1 MDILEIST
9 PFQYNVQVDIDGHN
23 LHYLLTVD
31 DAGQVY
37 DAKAVIFELP
47 TASRKLIL
55 GEIDAQLESKISAY
69 AGLFKY
75 LVPLALA
82 GKVPTYQQQLAPLVE
97 EINQRLQEKGLEW
110 AKLDPA
116 SLSDSFTSEV
126 LRSYGENE
134 AKSDALQACWDKII
148 AILEKRPPWP
158 SEEVKFLG
166 LHHTEVAVDFFPAII
181 PFYTLSFQAEFYD
194 SLKNVHPEDLSIYD
208 SFLDF
213 YARVGTKEGHAFTI
227 LNFIKHY
234 PLQKA
239 TQDICLE
246 ILALN
251 DPYSAPLAV
260 EILLSTG
267 MAEEE
272 IVKLQVPFFKSGD
285 PKVSYP
291 SFSIFAQHIS
301 GKQLPDAAEV
311 LEVYVK
317 ELIENE
323 RVDNVRHI
331 SVIAVKTKMHLL
343 GPRLYDLLWHEN
355 RNVQFGILVIINGYF
370 EDGPLHFFDFL
381 TPKLIDRYWE
391 LAVDPGEGLAITA
404 IGLLGRVGFIT
415 NRANYIDR
423 LAEIGRGHESD
434 VVKAEAIKAINF
446 MLRRVPYRPQIEP
459 FYLACLQHWKEEVWA
474 YYVFLGLRFS
484 PNQVFKTALWEEH
497 KNHPNPEARMAAN
510 NLFKPTYR
518 GWIDLLIR
526 ILNLLFQILRR
537 LHTLTQ

>member
-1 MDILEIST
+1 MLELS

-31 DAGQVY
+31 DAGQLY
-37 DAKAVIFELP
+37 DAKAMIFELP

-55 GEIDAQLESKISAY
+55 GEIDGQLEHKISAY

-82 GKVPTYQQQLAPLVE
+82 GKVPTYHQQLAPLVE

-116 SLSDSFTSEV
+116 FLSDSFTSEV
-126 LRSYGENE
+126 LKSYGENE

-166 LHHTEVAVDFFPAII
+166 LHHAEVAVDFFPAII
-181 PFYTLSFQAEFYD
+181 PFYALSFQAEFYD
-194 SLKNVHPEDLSIYD
+194 SLKNVQAEGLSIYD

-213 YARVGTKEGHAFTI
+213 YARLGTKEDYISTI

-251 DPYSAPLAV
+251 DPHSAPLAV

-272 IVKLQVPFFKSGD
+272 IVKLQVPFFKSGN

-301 GKQLPDAAEV
+301 GKHLPDAAEV

-317 ELIENE
+317 ELIGNE
-323 RVDNVRHI
+323 RVDNVRNI
-331 SVIAVKTKMHLL
+331 AALAVKTKMHLL

-370 EDGPLHFFDFL
+370 EEDTPHFFDFL
-381 TPKLIDRYWE
+381 TPKMIDRYWE
-391 LAVDPGEGLAITA
+391 LAVAPGEGLSITA
-404 IGLLGRVGFIT
+404 IQLLGKIGILT

-423 LAEIGRGHESD
+423 LVEIGRNAEAD
-434 VVKAEAIKAINF
+434 VVKVEAIKAINF
-446 MLRRVPYRPQIEP
+446 ILRRVPYQRQIEP

-474 YYVFLGLRFS
+474 YYVFQGLRFS
-484 PNQVFKTALWEEH
+484 PNSAFKTALWEEH
-497 KNHPNPEARMAAN
+497 KNHPNPEARTAAN

-518 GWIDLLIR
+518 RWIDLFIR
-526 ILNLLFQILRR
+526 IWNLLNRILHR
-537 LHTLTQ
+537 